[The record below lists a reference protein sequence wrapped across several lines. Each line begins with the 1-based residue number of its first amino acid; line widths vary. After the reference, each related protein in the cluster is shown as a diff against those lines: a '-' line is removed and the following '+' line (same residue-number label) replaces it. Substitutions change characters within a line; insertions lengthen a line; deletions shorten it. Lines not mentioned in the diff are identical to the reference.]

1 MLINKLKDKIIP
13 TSLFSGAFM
22 KKVILSLVFL
32 SSVILAGCSSQAG
45 PFVTNISRDGRG
57 GLVVE
62 KCMVRLDRMIN
73 TVESSSCTN
82 SSITLSSPS
91 SSSTLTR

>member
-1 MLINKLKDKIIP
+1 MDKIIP
-13 TSLFSGAFM
+13 TSLFFVFSRVFM
-22 KKVILSLVFL
+22 KKVIISLVFL
-32 SSVILAGCSSQAG
+32 SSTILAGCSSQAG
-45 PFVTNISRDGRG
+45 PFVTNISSDGRG

-82 SSITLSSPS
+82 SGITLSSPY